1 MDEIKHRLKS
11 EFSEWRSE
19 HVVARDT
26 LEVPVAEAPWS
37 QRNGIALQGLP
48 NSMRMKDNIDLCM
61 LNYLKKN
68 PKMSIEEAAQK
79 LWCNPSQSAGRF
91 PCAEDPGTLITSSL
105 AYSYRHDAVLSGE
118 GHLRVLG
125 RPEWQCPGELFTE
138 HQLRH
143 LAGEACSS
151 VCMGIV
157 LTAYYA
163 NPWAPWWPKM

>member
-48 NSMRMKDNIDLCM
+48 NSMRMKDNIDICM

-79 LWCNPSQSAGRF
+79 L
-91 PCAEDPGTLITSSL
+91 
-105 AYSYRHDAVLSGE
+105 
-118 GHLRVLG
+118 
-125 RPEWQCPGELFTE
+125 
-138 HQLRH
+138 
-143 LAGEACSS
+143 
-151 VCMGIV
+151 
-157 LTAYYA
+157 
-163 NPWAPWWPKM
+163 